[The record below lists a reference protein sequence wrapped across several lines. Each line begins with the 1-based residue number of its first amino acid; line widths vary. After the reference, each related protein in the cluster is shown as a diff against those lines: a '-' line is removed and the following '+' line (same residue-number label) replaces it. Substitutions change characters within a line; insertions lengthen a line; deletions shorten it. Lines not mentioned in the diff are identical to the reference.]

1 MLIYSDGDELA
12 AEPDDTVLSAMRRA
26 ERRIQSVCGGRAMC
40 GTCRIAV
47 AEVWLDRLTPPLPQ
61 ETRLLRVLRAG
72 AANHRL
78 ACQTILDAEH
88 DGLAFTVDPPP
99 TRSLQTTLTE
109 TAR

>member
-1 MLIYSDGDELA
+1 MLIFADGIHVP

-47 AEVWLDRLTPPLPQ
+47 AADWLDRLPPPLLQ
-61 ETRLLRVLRAG
+61 ETRLLRILKAG

-78 ACQTILDAEH
+78 ACQTILKPEH
-88 DGLAFTVDPPP
+88 DGLAFAVDPPP
-99 TRSLQTTLTE
+99 TRSIQTTLTE
-109 TAR
+109 TSS